1 MNRRSLLATVLS
13 SAAYWLLRR
22 PSYGADD
29 DVKVRFV
36 WHVPNEQLGTAK
48 KYVGEPEREAPE
60 PHSGTDTRGL
70 PVLLIISAAALLPQL
85 AEAIVR
91 VYREYKNGGVLIT
104 SKDGALNISTD
115 KRMPSNLIVIQTE
128 KGVNVY
134 QAKDPSAD
142 DLLSPLKSILASE
155 K

>member
-1 MNRRSLLATVLS
+1 MNRRSFLAAVLS
-13 SAAYWLLRR
+13 SAAYVTFNT
-22 PSYGADD
+22 PCKGADD
-29 DVKVRFV
+29 DIKVRFV

-48 KYVGEPEREAPE
+48 KYVGEPEREEPE

-70 PVLLIISAAALLPQL
+70 PVLLIITAVALLPQL
-85 AEAIVR
+85 AEAVVR

-115 KRMPSNLIVIQTE
+115 KRMPSNMIVVQTE
-128 KGVNVY
+128 KGVNIY
-134 QAKDPSAD
+134 HGKDPSAD
-142 DLLSPLKSILASE
+142 DLLSPLKSILASA